1 MINFAI
7 VMPACCL
14 AIWYPKVGS
23 VAAIA
28 GAFTTMF
35 TIYVLPVMTNIA
47 QKHDEIENYS
57 IVCATRGEDVTSHD
71 PSEI

>member
-47 QKHDEIENYS
+47 QKHNEIENYS
-57 IVCATRGEDVTSHD
+57 IVCATRGEDVTIHD

>member
-47 QKHDEIENYS
+47 QKHNEIENYS
-57 IVCATRGEDVTSHD
+57 IVCATRGEDVADHD
-71 PSEI
+71 QSEI